1 MTFEFFTYAEFD
13 QPGLEGSGEE
23 YMSDEFISM
32 LDECIKIYGKPMKIN
47 SGYRSESYQK
57 ELAKRYKTGVAKNS
71 PHTEGIAADIHVS
84 NSKDRWLLINS
95 LISAGFT
102 RIGIASNFLHADIST
117 SRSNDVI
124 WHYKR

>member
-1 MTFEFFTYAEFD
+1 MIFEYFTYSEFD
-13 QPGLEGSGEE
+13 QPGLPNSGEQ

-32 LDECIKIYGKPMKIN
+32 LDECRKIYGKPMKIN

-57 ELAKRYKTGVAKNS
+57 ELAKRYNTGVAKNS
-71 PHTEGIAADIHVS
+71 PHTEGIAADIHVG

-102 RIGIASNFLHADIST
+102 RIGIASNFLHADISD
-117 SRSNDVI
+117 SRSDLVI